1 MNKLP
6 GIVALAVILLLLLQG
21 PITFADHQAL
31 RPTEHQASH
40 TESDQ
45 FLRHLITHAKEIG
58 LSADQ
63 LVSVKA
69 LQLDFDLVRITANA
83 EIMLTE
89 REIVAMFDNDKVEQP
104 AVEAKIHQSEA
115 MRATLRVASF
125 KALRKAQALL
135 TPEQQEKSRKI
146 LAVGR
151 TKTDVSQLTHH

>member
-6 GIVALAVILLLLLQG
+6 GIVAVAVILLLFPG
-21 PITFADHQAL
+21 SITFADHQAL
-31 RPTEHQASH
+31 RPADHQPSH

-69 LQLDFDLVRITANA
+69 LQLDFDLVRITVDA

-89 REIVAMFDNDKVEQP
+89 REIAAMFDNDKVEQP